1 MNEALL
7 LMGCVILLCTLMGRY
22 LDRLAVPSLL
32 IFIALGMCFGE
43 NGLLRIPF
51 DDYDAANVIC
61 SASLIFI
68 MFYGGFG
75 TNLNAARPVV
85 VQSVV
90 LSTLGVAGTA
100 GAVAA
105 FAHLVLGL
113 PWVESFLIGSVISS
127 TDAASVFN
135 ILRSKKLALKYHTD
149 SLLEIE
155 SGSNDPISYMLTTV
169 AVGIMGGQDV
179 FIPLLLVQQIAIGA
193 LGGLLLGKL
202 AIWSLR
208 RGMFP
213 SEQSQTIFVF
223 AVVILS
229 YALPTVLGGNGYL
242 SSYLCGIY
250 MGSTKL
256 PQKRNLV
263 HFFDVVTDVA
273 QVLIFF
279 LLGLLVTPVELPSVL
294 LPALAIMVFLTFLA
308 RPAVVSV
315 LMLPFRPS
323 PAQVGVVSWAG
334 LRGVAS
340 IVFAIMAVLQGAE
353 TRYNLFNL
361 VFCIVLLSISLQ
373 GSLLPRVSAKLS
385 MIDHTAD
392 VSKTFNDY
400 QEESD
405 IDFIKIHLDKN
416 HPWNGKTLRELPLP
430 SDLLVVMI
438 ARKEE
443 TIVPNGS
450 TVLLPGDL
458 LVLAARAF
466 EDRENLSLQEIVVE
480 KGHKWVGRSLR
491 QIPTRSDTLIVMV
504 KRGNETIIPGGS
516 TILQAGDTLVI
527 AQSPR
532 PLRPPPDPLSHFK
545 SGKPPSLRR
554 GFPDLFVQSAPF
566 HRPFFYV
573 F

>member
-294 LPALAIMVFLTFLA
+294 LPALAIMVFLTFVA

-323 PAQVGVVSWAG
+323 LAQVGVVSWAG

-373 GSLLPRVSAKLS
+373 GSLLPRVSAKLH

-416 HPWNGKTLRELPLP
+416 HPWNGKTLKELPLP

-438 ARKEE
+438 ARREE

-466 EDRENLSLQEIVVE
+466 EDRENLFLQEIVVE

-491 QIPTRSDTLIVMV
+491 QIPTRSDTLIVMI

-527 AQSPR
+527 AQS
-532 PLRPPPDPLSHFK
+532 
-545 SGKPPSLRR
+545 
-554 GFPDLFVQSAPF
+554 SAAPA
-566 HRPFFYV
+566 PASA
-573 F
+573 

>member
-105 FAHLVLGL
+105 FAHLALGL

-294 LPALAIMVFLTFLA
+294 LPALAIMVFLTFAA
-308 RPAVVSV
+308 RPAVISV

-323 PAQVGVVSWAG
+323 LAQVGVVSWAG

-373 GSLLPRVSAKLS
+373 GSLLPRVSAKLH

-416 HPWNGKTLRELPLP
+416 HPWNGKTLKELPLP

-438 ARKEE
+438 ARREE

-527 AQSPR
+527 AQSAAAPA
-532 PLRPPPDPLSHFK
+532 P
-545 SGKPPSLRR
+545 
-554 GFPDLFVQSAPF
+554 VSA
-566 HRPFFYV
+566 
-573 F
+573 

>member
-100 GAVAA
+100 GAVAV

-294 LPALAIMVFLTFLA
+294 LPALAIMVFLTFVA

-373 GSLLPRVSAKLS
+373 GSLLPRVSAKLH

-430 SDLLVVMI
+430 SDLLVAMI

-466 EDRENLSLQEIVVE
+466 EDRENLFLQEIVVE

-491 QIPTRSDTLIVMV
+491 QIPTRSDTLIVMI

-527 AQSPR
+527 AQS
-532 PLRPPPDPLSHFK
+532 
-545 SGKPPSLRR
+545 
-554 GFPDLFVQSAPF
+554 SAAPA
-566 HRPFFYV
+566 PV
-573 F
+573 SA

>member
-308 RPAVVSV
+308 RPAVVSI

-373 GSLLPRVSAKLS
+373 GSLLPRVSAKLH

-416 HPWNGKTLRELPLP
+416 HPWNGKTLKELPLP

-438 ARKEE
+438 ARREE

-466 EDRENLSLQEIVVE
+466 EDRENLFLQEIVVE

-491 QIPTRSDTLIVMV
+491 QIPTRSDTLIVMI

-527 AQSPR
+527 AQS
-532 PLRPPPDPLSHFK
+532 
-545 SGKPPSLRR
+545 
-554 GFPDLFVQSAPF
+554 SAAPA
-566 HRPFFYV
+566 PASA
-573 F
+573 

>member
-308 RPAVVSV
+308 RPAVVSI

-323 PAQVGVVSWAG
+323 LAQVGVVSWAG

-373 GSLLPRVSAKLS
+373 GSLLPRVSAKLH

-438 ARKEE
+438 ARREE

-491 QIPTRSDTLIVMV
+491 QIPTRSDTLIVMI

-527 AQSPR
+527 AQS
-532 PLRPPPDPLSHFK
+532 
-545 SGKPPSLRR
+545 
-554 GFPDLFVQSAPF
+554 SAAPA
-566 HRPFFYV
+566 PV
-573 F
+573 SA

>member
-105 FAHLVLGL
+105 FAHLALGL

-373 GSLLPRVSAKLS
+373 GSLLPRVSAKLH

-416 HPWNGKTLRELPLP
+416 HPWNGKTLKELPLP

-438 ARKEE
+438 ARREE

-491 QIPTRSDTLIVMV
+491 QIPTRSDTLIVMI

-527 AQSPR
+527 AQSAAAPA
-532 PLRPPPDPLSHFK
+532 P
-545 SGKPPSLRR
+545 
-554 GFPDLFVQSAPF
+554 VSA
-566 HRPFFYV
+566 
-573 F
+573 

>member
-1 MNEALL
+1 MTEALL
-7 LMGCVILLCTLMGRY
+7 LMGCVILLCTLMSRF
-22 LDRLAVPSLL
+22 LERLAVPSLL

-43 NGLLRIPF
+43 NGLLRIAF
-51 DDYDAANVIC
+51 DDYNAANLIC

-100 GAVAA
+100 GAVAL
-105 FAHLVLGL
+105 FVHFVLSL
-113 PWVESFLIGSVISS
+113 PWMESLLIGSVISS

-169 AVGIMGGQDV
+169 AVGIMGGKDI
-179 FIPLLLVQQIAIGA
+179 FIPLLLLQQIALGI
-193 LGGLLLGKL
+193 LGGLLLGRL
-202 AIWSLR
+202 AIWCLR
-208 RGMFP
+208 RGMFL
-213 SEQSQTIFVF
+213 SEQNQTIFVF

-229 YALPTVLGGNGYL
+229 YALPTALGGNGYL

-256 PQKRNLV
+256 PQKRNMV

-279 LLGLLVTPVELPSVL
+279 LLGLLVNPIELPAVL
-294 LPALAIMVFLTFLA
+294 LPALAIMAFLTLVA
-308 RPAVVSV
+308 RPAVVS
-315 LMLPFRPS
+315 LLLLPFRPS
-323 PAQVGVVSWAG
+323 LAQVGVVSWAG

-340 IVFAIMAVLQGAE
+340 LVFAIMAVLEGVDMH
-353 TRYNLFNL
+353 YNLFNL

-373 GSLLPRVSAKLS
+373 GTLLPNVSAKLS

-405 IDFIKIHLDKN
+405 IDFIKVHVDKN
-416 HPWNGKTLRELPLP
+416 HPWSGKTLKELPLP
-430 SDLLVVMI
+430 SDLLVVMV
-438 ARKEE
+438 ARKGE

-450 TVLLPGDL
+450 TVLLTGDL

-480 KGHKWVGRSLR
+480 KGHKWAGRSLR
-491 QIPTRSDTLIVMV
+491 QIPTRSDTLIVLIR
-504 KRGNETIIPGGS
+504 RGNETIIPGGS
-516 TILQAGDTLVI
+516 TVLQPGDTLVI
-527 AQSPR
+527 AQTLSP
-532 PLRPPPDPLSHFK
+532 PA
-545 SGKPPSLRR
+545 
-554 GFPDLFVQSAPF
+554 SASS
-566 HRPFFYV
+566 
-573 F
+573 

>member
-100 GAVAA
+100 GAVAV

-323 PAQVGVVSWAG
+323 LAQVGVVSWAG

-430 SDLLVVMI
+430 SDLLVAMI
-438 ARKEE
+438 ARREE

-466 EDRENLSLQEIVVE
+466 EDRENLFLQEIVVE

-527 AQSPR
+527 AQS
-532 PLRPPPDPLSHFK
+532 
-545 SGKPPSLRR
+545 
-554 GFPDLFVQSAPF
+554 SAAPA
-566 HRPFFYV
+566 PV
-573 F
+573 SA

>member
-100 GAVAA
+100 GAVAV

-273 QVLIFF
+273 QVLTFF

-373 GSLLPRVSAKLS
+373 GSLLPRVSAKLH

-430 SDLLVVMI
+430 SDLLVAMI

-466 EDRENLSLQEIVVE
+466 EDRENLFLQEIVVE

-527 AQSPR
+527 AQS
-532 PLRPPPDPLSHFK
+532 
-545 SGKPPSLRR
+545 
-554 GFPDLFVQSAPF
+554 SAAPA
-566 HRPFFYV
+566 PV
-573 F
+573 SA

>member
-100 GAVAA
+100 GAVAV
-105 FAHLVLGL
+105 FAHLALGL

-294 LPALAIMVFLTFLA
+294 LPALAIMVFLTFAA

-323 PAQVGVVSWAG
+323 LAQVGVVSWAG

-373 GSLLPRVSAKLS
+373 GSLLPRVSAKLH

-430 SDLLVVMI
+430 SDLLVAMI
-438 ARKEE
+438 ARREE

-491 QIPTRSDTLIVMV
+491 QIPTRSDTLIVMI

-527 AQSPR
+527 AQSAAAPA
-532 PLRPPPDPLSHFK
+532 P
-545 SGKPPSLRR
+545 
-554 GFPDLFVQSAPF
+554 VSA
-566 HRPFFYV
+566 
-573 F
+573 

>member
-100 GAVAA
+100 GAVAV
-105 FAHLVLGL
+105 FAHLALGL

-294 LPALAIMVFLTFLA
+294 LPALAIMVFLTFAA

-323 PAQVGVVSWAG
+323 LAQVGVVSWAG

-373 GSLLPRVSAKLS
+373 GSLLPRVSAKLH

-416 HPWNGKTLRELPLP
+416 HPWNGKTLKELPLP

-438 ARKEE
+438 ARREE

-466 EDRENLSLQEIVVE
+466 EDRENLFLQEIVVE
-480 KGHKWVGRSLR
+480 KGHKWVGCSLR
-491 QIPTRSDTLIVMV
+491 QIPTRSDTLIVMI

-527 AQSPR
+527 AQSAAAPA
-532 PLRPPPDPLSHFK
+532 P
-545 SGKPPSLRR
+545 
-554 GFPDLFVQSAPF
+554 VSA
-566 HRPFFYV
+566 
-573 F
+573 

>member
-373 GSLLPRVSAKLS
+373 GSLLPRVSAKLH

-416 HPWNGKTLRELPLP
+416 HPWNGKTLKELPLP

-438 ARKEE
+438 ARREE

-491 QIPTRSDTLIVMV
+491 QIPTRSDTLIVMI

-516 TILQAGDTLVI
+516 TILQAGDTLVV
-527 AQSPR
+527 AQS
-532 PLRPPPDPLSHFK
+532 
-545 SGKPPSLRR
+545 
-554 GFPDLFVQSAPF
+554 SAAPA
-566 HRPFFYV
+566 PV
-573 F
+573 SA

>member
-100 GAVAA
+100 GAVAV

-294 LPALAIMVFLTFLA
+294 LPALAIMVFLTFVA

-373 GSLLPRVSAKLS
+373 GSLLPRVSAKLH

-466 EDRENLSLQEIVVE
+466 EDRENLFLQEIVVE

-527 AQSPR
+527 AQS
-532 PLRPPPDPLSHFK
+532 
-545 SGKPPSLRR
+545 
-554 GFPDLFVQSAPF
+554 SAAPA
-566 HRPFFYV
+566 PASA
-573 F
+573 

>member
-323 PAQVGVVSWAG
+323 LAQVGVVSWAG

-430 SDLLVVMI
+430 SDLLVAMI

-491 QIPTRSDTLIVMV
+491 QIPTRSDTLIVMI

-527 AQSPR
+527 AQS
-532 PLRPPPDPLSHFK
+532 
-545 SGKPPSLRR
+545 
-554 GFPDLFVQSAPF
+554 SAAPA
-566 HRPFFYV
+566 PASA
-573 F
+573 

>member
-105 FAHLVLGL
+105 FAHLALGL

-294 LPALAIMVFLTFLA
+294 LPALAIMVFLTFAA

-323 PAQVGVVSWAG
+323 LAQVGVVSWAG

-416 HPWNGKTLRELPLP
+416 HPWNGKTLKELPLP

-438 ARKEE
+438 ARREE

-491 QIPTRSDTLIVMV
+491 QIPTRSDTLIVMI

-527 AQSPR
+527 AQSAAAPA
-532 PLRPPPDPLSHFK
+532 P
-545 SGKPPSLRR
+545 
-554 GFPDLFVQSAPF
+554 VSA
-566 HRPFFYV
+566 
-573 F
+573 

>member
-308 RPAVVSV
+308 RPAVVSI

-323 PAQVGVVSWAG
+323 LAQVGVVSWAG

-373 GSLLPRVSAKLS
+373 GSLLPRVSAKLH

-416 HPWNGKTLRELPLP
+416 HPWNGKTLKELPLP

-438 ARKEE
+438 ARREE

-466 EDRENLSLQEIVVE
+466 EDRENLFLQEIVVE

-491 QIPTRSDTLIVMV
+491 QIPTRSDTLIVMI

-527 AQSPR
+527 AQS
-532 PLRPPPDPLSHFK
+532 
-545 SGKPPSLRR
+545 
-554 GFPDLFVQSAPF
+554 SAAPA
-566 HRPFFYV
+566 PV
-573 F
+573 SA

>member
-100 GAVAA
+100 GAVAV

-113 PWVESFLIGSVISS
+113 PWAESFLIGSVISS

-373 GSLLPRVSAKLS
+373 GSLLPRVSAKLH

-416 HPWNGKTLRELPLP
+416 HPWNGKTLKELPLP

-438 ARKEE
+438 ARREE

-466 EDRENLSLQEIVVE
+466 EDRENLFLQEIVVE

-491 QIPTRSDTLIVMV
+491 QIPTRSDTLIVMI

-527 AQSPR
+527 AQS
-532 PLRPPPDPLSHFK
+532 
-545 SGKPPSLRR
+545 
-554 GFPDLFVQSAPF
+554 SAAPA
-566 HRPFFYV
+566 PV
-573 F
+573 SA

>member
-100 GAVAA
+100 GAVAV

-294 LPALAIMVFLTFLA
+294 LPALAIMVFLTFVA

-323 PAQVGVVSWAG
+323 LAQVGVVSWAG

-373 GSLLPRVSAKLS
+373 GSLLPRVSAKLH

-430 SDLLVVMI
+430 SDLLVAMI
-438 ARKEE
+438 ARREE

-466 EDRENLSLQEIVVE
+466 EDRENLFLQEIVVE

-527 AQSPR
+527 AQS
-532 PLRPPPDPLSHFK
+532 
-545 SGKPPSLRR
+545 
-554 GFPDLFVQSAPF
+554 SAAPA
-566 HRPFFYV
+566 PASA
-573 F
+573 

>member
-373 GSLLPRVSAKLS
+373 GSLLPRVSAKLH

-438 ARKEE
+438 ARREE

-527 AQSPR
+527 AQSAAAPA
-532 PLRPPPDPLSHFK
+532 P
-545 SGKPPSLRR
+545 
-554 GFPDLFVQSAPF
+554 VSA
-566 HRPFFYV
+566 
-573 F
+573 

>member
-294 LPALAIMVFLTFLA
+294 LPALAIMVFLTFAA
-308 RPAVVSV
+308 RPAVISV

-323 PAQVGVVSWAG
+323 LAQVGVVSWAG

-373 GSLLPRVSAKLS
+373 GSLLPRVSAKLH

-416 HPWNGKTLRELPLP
+416 HPWNGKTLKELPLP

-438 ARKEE
+438 ARREE

-466 EDRENLSLQEIVVE
+466 EDRENLFLQEIVVE

-491 QIPTRSDTLIVMV
+491 QIPTRSDTLIVMI

-527 AQSPR
+527 AQS
-532 PLRPPPDPLSHFK
+532 
-545 SGKPPSLRR
+545 
-554 GFPDLFVQSAPF
+554 SAAPA
-566 HRPFFYV
+566 PV
-573 F
+573 SA

>member
-105 FAHLVLGL
+105 FAHLALGL

-294 LPALAIMVFLTFLA
+294 LPALAIMVFLTFVA

-323 PAQVGVVSWAG
+323 LAQVGVVSWAG

-373 GSLLPRVSAKLS
+373 GSLLPRVSAKLH

-416 HPWNGKTLRELPLP
+416 HPWNGKTLKELPLP

-438 ARKEE
+438 ARREE

-450 TVLLPGDL
+450 TVLRPGDL
-458 LVLAARAF
+458 LGLAARAF
-466 EDRENLSLQEIVVE
+466 EDRENLSLPEIVVE

-491 QIPTRSDTLIVMV
+491 QIPTRSDTLIVMI

-527 AQSPR
+527 AQS
-532 PLRPPPDPLSHFK
+532 
-545 SGKPPSLRR
+545 
-554 GFPDLFVQSAPF
+554 SAAPA
-566 HRPFFYV
+566 PV
-573 F
+573 SA

>member
-294 LPALAIMVFLTFLA
+294 LPALAIMVFLTFVA

-373 GSLLPRVSAKLS
+373 GSLLPRVSAKLH

-400 QEESD
+400 QEESN

-416 HPWNGKTLRELPLP
+416 HPWNGKTLKELPLP

-438 ARKEE
+438 ARREE

-491 QIPTRSDTLIVMV
+491 QIPTRSDTLIVMI

-527 AQSPR
+527 AQS
-532 PLRPPPDPLSHFK
+532 
-545 SGKPPSLRR
+545 
-554 GFPDLFVQSAPF
+554 SAAPA
-566 HRPFFYV
+566 PASA
-573 F
+573 

>member
-308 RPAVVSV
+308 RPAVVSI

-323 PAQVGVVSWAG
+323 LAQVGVVSWAG

-373 GSLLPRVSAKLS
+373 GSLLPRVSAKLH

-430 SDLLVVMI
+430 SDLLVAMI

-466 EDRENLSLQEIVVE
+466 EDRENLFLQEIVVE

-491 QIPTRSDTLIVMV
+491 QIPTRSDTLIVMI

-527 AQSPR
+527 AQS
-532 PLRPPPDPLSHFK
+532 
-545 SGKPPSLRR
+545 
-554 GFPDLFVQSAPF
+554 SAAPA
-566 HRPFFYV
+566 PV
-573 F
+573 SA

>member
-430 SDLLVVMI
+430 SDLLVAMI

-466 EDRENLSLQEIVVE
+466 EDRENLFLQEIVVE

-527 AQSPR
+527 AQS
-532 PLRPPPDPLSHFK
+532 
-545 SGKPPSLRR
+545 
-554 GFPDLFVQSAPF
+554 SAAPA
-566 HRPFFYV
+566 PV
-573 F
+573 SA

>member
-113 PWVESFLIGSVISS
+113 PWVESFLIGSGISS

-308 RPAVVSV
+308 RPAVVSI

-373 GSLLPRVSAKLS
+373 GSLLPRVSAKLH

-416 HPWNGKTLRELPLP
+416 HPWNGKTLKELPLP

-438 ARKEE
+438 ARREE

-491 QIPTRSDTLIVMV
+491 QIPTRSDTLIVMI

-527 AQSPR
+527 AQS
-532 PLRPPPDPLSHFK
+532 
-545 SGKPPSLRR
+545 
-554 GFPDLFVQSAPF
+554 SAAPA
-566 HRPFFYV
+566 PASA
-573 F
+573 

>member
-294 LPALAIMVFLTFLA
+294 LPALAIMVFLTFVA

-373 GSLLPRVSAKLS
+373 GSLLPRVSAKLH

-430 SDLLVVMI
+430 SDLLVAMI
-438 ARKEE
+438 ARREE

-466 EDRENLSLQEIVVE
+466 EDRENLFLQEIVVE

-527 AQSPR
+527 AQS
-532 PLRPPPDPLSHFK
+532 
-545 SGKPPSLRR
+545 
-554 GFPDLFVQSAPF
+554 SAAPA
-566 HRPFFYV
+566 PV
-573 F
+573 SA

>member
-100 GAVAA
+100 GAVAV

-113 PWVESFLIGSVISS
+113 PWAESFLIGSVISS

-294 LPALAIMVFLTFLA
+294 LPALAIMVFLTFVA

-373 GSLLPRVSAKLS
+373 GSLLPRVSAKLH

-430 SDLLVVMI
+430 SDLLVAMI

-466 EDRENLSLQEIVVE
+466 EDRENLFLQEIVVE

-527 AQSPR
+527 AQS
-532 PLRPPPDPLSHFK
+532 
-545 SGKPPSLRR
+545 
-554 GFPDLFVQSAPF
+554 SAAPA
-566 HRPFFYV
+566 PASA
-573 F
+573 

>member
-308 RPAVVSV
+308 RPAVVSI

-323 PAQVGVVSWAG
+323 LAQVGVVSWAG

-373 GSLLPRVSAKLS
+373 GSLLPRVSAKLH

-438 ARKEE
+438 ARREE

-491 QIPTRSDTLIVMV
+491 QIPTRSDTLIVMI

-527 AQSPR
+527 AQSSTAPA
-532 PLRPPPDPLSHFK
+532 PA
-545 SGKPPSLRR
+545 
-554 GFPDLFVQSAPF
+554 SA
-566 HRPFFYV
+566 
-573 F
+573 